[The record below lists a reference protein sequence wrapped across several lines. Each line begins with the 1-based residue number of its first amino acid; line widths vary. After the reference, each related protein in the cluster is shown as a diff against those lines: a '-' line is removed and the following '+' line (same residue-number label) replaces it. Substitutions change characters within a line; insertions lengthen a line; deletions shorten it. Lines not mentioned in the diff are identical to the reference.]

1 MDMRDHR
8 ILDAETAVLGSML
21 IAPEIVGEAMLR
33 LRAEDFLD
41 AEYRS
46 VFAAIRRLWQQSRP
60 VDAVTVL
67 HQLGGDA
74 YEPFLREIMEATPT
88 AANWEAYA
96 DILAEQ
102 ARLTRIKASAAQII
116 NAATLD
122 DARAAVEAAGTQLC
136 ARRDA
141 RAVSFA
147 DGLSDFYR
155 RQAAGKV
162 PNYIPW
168 GIRQLDEQLYAEPGD
183 FIILGGY
190 PSAGKTLLATQFA
203 WHMSS
208 TRRVG
213 FFSLETSPAK
223 IFDRLIS
230 QVAEINFTRIKRH
243 TMQSA
248 DYTAAGKLAYNPDA
262 VHLDVINA
270 SGFDVADVQA
280 HALAKQ
286 YDVIFLDY
294 VQLLRATGNT
304 RVEQV
309 TNISLALHTMAQRT
323 GITIVALSQLSR
335 PEKGAA
341 KSRTPQMSDLR
352 ESGQLEQDADAI
364 MILKAAPDNT
374 RTLSIV
380 KNKEGERGAIKLS
393 FDAAHLRL
401 QPLSDREAPGDDA
414 EDDDEFPRMQPWP
427 KKET

>member
-1 MDMRDHR
+1 MDMTDHR

-21 IAPEIVGEAMLR
+21 IAPEITGEAMLR

-41 AEYRS
+41 QEYKY
-46 VFAAIRRLWQQSRP
+46 VFAAIRSLWQNNSP

-67 HQLGGDA
+67 HQLGNA
-74 YEPFLREIMEATPT
+74 YEPFLRQIMEMTPT

-102 ARLTRIKASAAQII
+102 ARLARLKEAAAQII
-116 NAATLD
+116 NAASLE
-122 DARAAVEAAGTQLC
+122 AASPAVETASAQLC
-136 ARRDA
+136 AQRDA
-141 RAVSFA
+141 RTVSFT
-147 DGLSDFYR
+147 DGLMDFYN
-155 RQAAGKV
+155 RQSYEKA

-168 GIRQLDEQLYAEPGD
+168 GIRQLDERLYAEPGD

-203 WHMSS
+203 WHMAK

-230 QVAEINFTRIKRH
+230 QVAGIDFARVKRH
-243 TMQSA
+243 AMQSS

-270 SGFDVADVQA
+270 SGFSVSDVQA
-280 HALAKQ
+280 IALAKR
-286 YDVIFLDY
+286 YDVIFVDY
-294 VQLLRATGNT
+294 VQLLRAHGNT

-323 GITIVALSQLSR
+323 GVAVVALSQLSR
-335 PEKGAA
+335 PEKGTA

-374 RTLSIV
+374 RTLSLV
-380 KNKEGERGAIKLS
+380 KNKEGERGAIQLA
-393 FDAAHLRL
+393 FDAEHLTL
-401 QPLSDREAPGDDA
+401 LPLSTRAAPDD
-414 EDDDEFPRMQPWP
+414 EDDEDFPKMQAWP
-427 KKET
+427 KKEG

>member
-21 IAPEIVGEAMLR
+21 IAPEITGEVMLR

-41 AEYRS
+41 AEHRHVFEAVRS
-46 VFAAIRRLWQQSRP
+46 LWQQCSP

-67 HQLGGDA
+67 HELGDA
-74 YEPFLREIMEATPT
+74 YEPFLRQIMEVTPT

-96 DILAEQ
+96 GILAEQ
-102 ARLTRIKASAAQII
+102 ARLARLKETAAQII
-116 NAATLD
+116 NAASLE
-122 DARAAVEAAGTQLC
+122 DASSAVETASAQLC
-136 ARRDA
+136 AQRDA
-141 RAVSFA
+141 RTVSFT
-147 DGLSDFYR
+147 DGLMDFYN
-155 RQAAGKV
+155 RQSYGKA

-168 GIRQLDEQLYAEPGD
+168 GFRQLDERLYAESGD

-203 WHMSS
+203 WHMAK

-230 QVAEINFTRIKRH
+230 QVAGIDFARVKRH
-243 TMQSA
+243 AMQSS

-270 SGFDVADVQA
+270 SGFSVSDVQA
-280 HALAKQ
+280 IALAKR
-286 YDVIFLDY
+286 YDVIFIDY
-294 VQLLRATGNT
+294 VQLLRAQGYT

-323 GITIVALSQLSR
+323 GVAVVGLSQLSR
-335 PEKGAA
+335 PEKGTA

-380 KNKEGERGAIKLS
+380 KNKEGERGAIRLG
-393 FDAAHLRL
+393 FDAEHLTL
-401 QPLSDREAPGDDA
+401 LPLSTREAPDD
-414 EDDDEFPRMQPWP
+414 EDDEDFPKMQAWP
-427 KKET
+427 KKEG

>member
-1 MDMRDHR
+1 MDMTDHR

-21 IAPEIVGEAMLR
+21 IAPEITGEAMLR

-41 AEYRS
+41 QEYKH
-46 VFAAIRRLWQQSRP
+46 VFAAIRSLWQNNSP

-67 HQLGGDA
+67 HQLGSA
-74 YEPFLREIMEATPT
+74 YEPFLRQIMEVTPT

-102 ARLTRIKASAAQII
+102 ARLARLKEAAAQII
-116 NAATLD
+116 NAASLE
-122 DARAAVEAAGTQLC
+122 DARTALESANKQMCV
-136 ARRDA
+136 RRDT
-141 RAVSFA
+141 RAVSFS
-147 DGLSDFYR
+147 DGLTDFYT
-155 RQAAGKV
+155 RQSYETV

-168 GIRQLDEQLYAEPGD
+168 GIRQLDEQLYAELGD

-203 WHMSS
+203 YHMAKS
-208 TRRVG
+208 RRVG

-223 IFDRLIS
+223 IYDRLIA
-230 QVAEINFTRIKRH
+230 QMAGINFARVKRH
-243 TMQSA
+243 TMQPE

-270 SGFDVADVQA
+270 SGFDASDVQA
-280 HALAKQ
+280 LALAKR
-286 YDVIFLDY
+286 YDVIFIDY
-294 VQLLRATGNT
+294 VQLLRAQGYT

-309 TNISLALHTMAQRT
+309 TNISLALHTMVQRT
-323 GITIVALSQLSR
+323 GIAVVGLSQLSR
-335 PEKGAA
+335 PEKGTA

-380 KNKEGERGAIKLS
+380 KNKEGERGAIQLS
-393 FDAAHLRL
+393 FDAAHLTL
-401 QPLSDREAPGDDA
+401 LPLSTREAPDD
-414 EDDDEFPRMQPWP
+414 EDDEDFPKMQAWP
-427 KKET
+427 KKEAAT

>member
-21 IAPEIVGEAMLR
+21 IAPEITGEVMLR
-33 LRAEDFLD
+33 LHAEDFLD
-41 AEYRS
+41 QEYKH
-46 VFAAIRRLWQQSRP
+46 VFAAIRGLWQKNSP

-67 HQLGGDA
+67 HQLGDA
-74 YEPFLREIMEATPT
+74 YEPFLRQIMEVTPT
-88 AANWEAYA
+88 AVNWEAYA
-96 DILAEQ
+96 GILAEQ
-102 ARLTRIKASAAQII
+102 ARLARLKEAAAQII
-116 NAATLD
+116 NAASLE
-122 DARAAVEAAGTQLC
+122 DARTAVESANAQMC
-136 ARRDA
+136 VSRYA
-141 RAVSFA
+141 RAVSFS
-147 DGLSDFYR
+147 DGLMDFYT
-155 RQAAGKV
+155 RQAVGKA

-203 WHMSS
+203 WHMAA

-223 IFDRLIS
+223 IYDRLIA
-230 QVAEINFTRIKRH
+230 QTACITFTRIKRH
-243 TMQSA
+243 TMQQE
-248 DYTAAGKLAYNPDA
+248 DYTAAGKLAYHPDA

-270 SGFDVADVQA
+270 SGFDVSDVQA
-280 HALAKQ
+280 IALAKH
-286 YDVIFLDY
+286 YDVIFIDY
-294 VQLLRATGNT
+294 LQLLRAQGHT

-309 TNISLALHTMAQRT
+309 TNISLALHTMSQRT
-323 GITIVALSQLSR
+323 GIAVVGLSQLSR
-335 PEKGAA
+335 PEKSTA

-380 KNKEGERGAIKLS
+380 KNKEGERGAIQLG
-393 FDAAHLRL
+393 FDAEHLTL
-401 QPLSDREAPGDDA
+401 LPLSTREAPDD
-414 EDDDEFPRMQPWP
+414 EDDEDFPKMQAWP
-427 KKET
+427 KKEG

>member
-41 AEYRS
+41 WEYKH
-46 VFAAIRRLWQQSRP
+46 VFEAIRSLWQQNSP
-60 VDAVTVL
+60 VDAVTTL
-67 HQLGGDA
+67 HQLGDA
-74 YEPFLREIMEATPT
+74 YEPFLRQIMEVTPT

-102 ARLTRIKASAAQII
+102 ARLAHLKESAAQII
-116 NAATLD
+116 NAASLET
-122 DARAAVEAAGTQLC
+122 ARAAVESASTQLC

-141 RAVSFA
+141 QAISFA
-147 DGLSDFYR
+147 DGLTEFYR
-155 RQAAGKV
+155 RQSLDAK

-168 GIRQLDEQLYAEPGD
+168 GIRQLDERLYAEPGD

-203 WHMSS
+203 WHMAG

-213 FFSLETSPAK
+213 FFSLETSAAK
-223 IFDRLIS
+223 IFDRLIA
-230 QVAEINFTRIKRH
+230 QVARINFTRIKRH
-243 TMQSA
+243 AMQSA

-262 VHLDVINA
+262 VHLEVINA

-294 VQLLRATGNT
+294 VQLLRAPGNT

-323 GITIVALSQLSR
+323 GIAVVALSQLSR
-335 PEKGAA
+335 PEKGTA

-380 KNKEGERGAIKLS
+380 KNKEGERGAIQLS
-393 FDAAHLRL
+393 FDAAHLTL
-401 QPLSDREAPGDDA
+401 LPLSAREAPD
-414 EDDDEFPRMQPWP
+414 EDDEDEFPRMQAWP
-427 KKET
+427 RKEA